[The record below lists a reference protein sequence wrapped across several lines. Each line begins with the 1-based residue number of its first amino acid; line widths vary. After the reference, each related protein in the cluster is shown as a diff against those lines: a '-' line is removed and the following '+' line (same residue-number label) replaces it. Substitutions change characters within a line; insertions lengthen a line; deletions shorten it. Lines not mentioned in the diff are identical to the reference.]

1 MHFEELYRVE
11 HGLVDTSCMGELF
24 PCSTYLF
31 FFCAG
36 RAQLAYQTLVD
47 RFKKLGYEAS
57 LACERGNSYPQ
68 RNLFSI
74 FNDTVEPVL
83 IGHQQGMAS

>member
-1 MHFEELYRVE
+1 MHFEELYTQNTAQQTHHAWE
-11 HGLVDTSCMGELF
+11 NYF
-24 PCSTYLF
+24 PVPFIF

-57 LACERGNSYPQ
+57 LACERGNSDPQ

>member
-24 PCSTYLF
+24 SCSIFF

-36 RAQLAYQTLVD
+36 RAQLAD
-47 RFKKLGYEAS
+47 
-57 LACERGNSYPQ
+57 
-68 RNLFSI
+68 
-74 FNDTVEPVL
+74 
-83 IGHQQGMAS
+83 

>member
-36 RAQLAYQTLVD
+36 RAQLAY
-47 RFKKLGYEAS
+47 
-57 LACERGNSYPQ
+57 
-68 RNLFSI
+68 
-74 FNDTVEPVL
+74 
-83 IGHQQGMAS
+83 

>member
-11 HGLVDTSCMGELF
+11 HGLVDTSCMGEL
-24 PCSTYLF
+24 CSLFHLSF

-36 RAQLAYQTLVD
+36 RAQLANQTLVD

-57 LACERGNSYPQ
+57 LACERGNSDPQ

-83 IGHQQGMAS
+83 IVYQQGMAS